1 MDIQSNSGIYGVP
14 EGILYGQHDRTDEL
28 NNRMNERYFS
38 DKPLEAN
45 FDPRPVPT
53 KYAHFPIIN
62 RRTPAKEPIMHEPTY
77 AVTDNFNPG
86 NRRAPING
94 FISNIDVETKLRN
107 QAFALQR
114 GADQN
119 VYIPSSK
126 SDLYV
131 TSIVSRPGV
140 QPHPDL
146 FSRPQFVG
154 RNVTNVE
161 NTNIGKDTFLNHTR
175 TQLRNT

>member
-1 MDIQSNSGIYGVP
+1 MEIQNNSSIYGLPQGIY
-14 EGILYGQHDRTDEL
+14 YGQHERTDEL
-28 NNRMNERYFS
+28 NHRMNERFFP
-38 DKPLEAN
+38 DKPLQAN

-53 KYAHFPIIN
+53 KYSHFPIIN
-62 RRTPAKEPIMHEPTY
+62 RRTSHKESIQREPLY
-77 AVTDNFNPG
+77 KIEDNFNPG
-86 NRRAPING
+86 SSRAPSDG
-94 FISNIDVETKLRN
+94 FLANIDVETKLRN
-107 QAFALQR
+107 QSFALQH

-126 SDLYV
+126 SDLYI
-131 TSIVSRPGV
+131 TSIVSRPSV

-146 FSRPQFVG
+146 FSRHQFVG

-161 NTNIGKDTFLNHTR
+161 NTNIGKDLFFNHTR

>member
-1 MDIQSNSGIYGVP
+1 MEIQNNSSIYGLTPGIY
-14 EGILYGQHDRTDEL
+14 YGQHERNDEL
-28 NNRMNERYFS
+28 NNRMNERFFP

-62 RRTPAKEPIMHEPTY
+62 RRTEAKEPIVHQSTHSL
-77 AVTDNFNPG
+77 ADNFYPG
-86 NRRAPING
+86 SRRAPSQG
-94 FISNIDVETKLRN
+94 FIANVDIETKLRN
-107 QAFALQR
+107 QSFALQK

-126 SDLYV
+126 SDLYI
-131 TSIVSRPGV
+131 TSIVSRPSV
-140 QPHPDL
+140 QPHPEL

-154 RNVTNVE
+154 RSVTNVE
-161 NTNIGKDTFLNHTR
+161 NTGIGKDTFFNHTR